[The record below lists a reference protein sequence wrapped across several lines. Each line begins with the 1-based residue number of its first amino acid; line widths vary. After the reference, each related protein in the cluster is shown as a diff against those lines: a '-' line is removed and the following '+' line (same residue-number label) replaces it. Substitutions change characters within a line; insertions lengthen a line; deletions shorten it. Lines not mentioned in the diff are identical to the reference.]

1 MTTTEIITKVLAA
14 KTPVELFEDL
24 SDWKKD
30 YRTYSKIHPDI
41 CHEPDASKAFIK
53 LNEFKSE
60 LERGKTHNDDA
71 GTVTYSL
78 YTVEIIGDAELL
90 KTSFDNYNRLMALT
104 DESSKHFK
112 KYIPT
117 SGRMISDNELEFKI
131 DYRAMPLSSIG
142 VQPHLHANWITSRML
157 EFSSWINQV
166 GYCHAGI
173 NPDSIYIIPEN
184 HGMMCISFY
193 HMVALETK
201 LNTVSGKYSNL
212 YPHKIF
218 DHKKATSNIDI
229 ELAKR
234 TGLYVLGDISGTGNK
249 LRKTHN
255 EEIIDF
261 LQKTDYDALETYNT
275 YRTILRKHYD
285 TKQFNKLII

>member
-1 MTTTEIITKVLAA
+1 MTTTEIIKKVLDA
-14 KTPVELFEDL
+14 KTPPELFGEMDKWR
-24 SDWKKD
+24 ST
-30 YRTYSKIHPDI
+30 YREYCRIHPDV
-41 CHEPDASKAFIK
+41 CKDPKASEAFVK
-53 LNEFKSE
+53 LNQFKTE
-60 LERGKTHNDDA
+60 LEKGKTHNDDA
-71 GTVTYSL
+71 GAVTYSL
-78 YTVEIIGDAELL
+78 FTVEIIGDASLL
-90 KTSFDNYNRLMALT
+90 KTSFDNYNKLMALT
-104 DESSKHFK
+104 DESSVHFK

-117 SGRMISDNELEFKI
+117 SGRMISENELEWTI

-142 VQPHLHANWITSRML
+142 VQPHLHVNWITSRML
-157 EFSSWINQV
+157 EFAGWINQV

-193 HMVALETK
+193 HMATLGTK
-201 LNTVSGKYSNL
+201 LKTVSGKYSNL
-212 YPHKIF
+212 YPHKVF

-234 TGLYVLGDISGTGNK
+234 TGIYLLGDKSGTGNN

-255 EEIIDF
+255 ADIIDF
-261 LQKTDYDALETYNT
+261 LQRPDYDTLETYKA
-275 YRTILRKHYD
+275 YRSVLKKHFD

>member
-1 MTTTEIITKVLAA
+1 MNNTEIINKILFSKTAA
-14 KTPVELFEDL
+14 ELFEDL
-24 SDWKKD
+24 SDWKKT
-30 YRTYSKIHPDI
+30 YRLYSKIHPDI
-41 CHEPDASKAFIK
+41 CKEPKAQEAFVK
-53 LNEFKSE
+53 LNEFKTE
-60 LERGKTHNDDA
+60 LEKGKTHNDDA

-78 YTVEIIGDAELL
+78 YTIEIIGDADLL
-90 KTSFDNYNRLMALT
+90 KSSFENYNKLMALT

-117 SGRMISDNELEFKI
+117 SGRMISDNELEWTI

-142 VQPHLHANWITSRML
+142 DQPHLHVNWITSRML
-157 EFSSWINQV
+157 EFASWLSQV

-193 HMVALETK
+193 HMVAMGTK
-201 LNTVSGKYSNL
+201 LRSASGKYSNL

-234 TGLYVLGDISGTGNK
+234 TAIYLLGDKSATGNK

-261 LQKTDYDALETYNT
+261 LQKTDYDGLETYKE
-275 YRTILRKHYD
+275 YRSILKKHFD